1 MKMKSLFAAILGLT
15 LALSALTGVAGAGK
29 PDDPGKSED
38 APGQVSKAEEAPA
51 PAPAAAPAKEK
62 KAATTT
68 KSSAKSTQASSKQE
82 ARASGPGVK
91 PSNSTSKW
99 TTCSTGGGQGT
110 SATCSGTHSSKADS
124 SKQYGH
130 GGTAAQI
137 ANSRGAPAGTVLTG
151 PGNSQPH
158 KVAVCPKKANKS
170 GGVDV
175 HAVKSYDTAAC
186 EQKEQE
192 QQKEQKEELQGC
204 PPFTTQT
211 ITTTNT
217 VVMHHAGPTKV
228 FEISPSEKSAH
239 YKNKHPDDLQTV
251 TETKTVVT
259 GGVCKVE
266 EQEKKQEQVQVLAA
280 AGEQKP
286 TEQLPVVEQQQPAAQ
301 QEQGGVLGAQAVVK
315 QPRGP
320 QGQGGVLGEIGSV
333 AAAELPFTGLALWIV
348 LLAGLGLLAVGFG
361 ARRAMR

>member
-1 MKMKSLFAAILGLT
+1 MIREENQKMKAKSLLAAILGLA

-38 APGQVSKAEEAPA
+38 APGQVKKAEQAPA
-51 PAPAAAPAKEK
+51 PVAPAS
-62 KAATTT
+62 
-68 KSSAKSTQASSKQE
+68 KSSAKSTKASSKQE

-110 SATCSGTHSSKADS
+110 DATCSGTHSSKADS

-158 KVAVCPKKANKS
+158 KVAVCPKQANKS

-175 HAVKSYDTAAC
+175 HAVKSFDTSAC
-186 EQKEQE
+186 EQKQPAKVE
-192 QQKEQKEELQGC
+192 EQKKVELQAC
-204 PPFTTQT
+204 PPVTTQVV
-211 ITTTNT
+211 TTTDT

-228 FEISPSEKSAH
+228 VPISPSENSAH
-239 YKNKHPDDLQTV
+239 FKNKHPDDVQTV
-251 TETKTVVT
+251 TKTQTVVT
-259 GGVCKVE
+259 AGVCKAE
-266 EQEKKQEQVQVLAA
+266 EQQQVLAA
-280 AGEQKP
+280 EQQKAA
-286 TEQLPVVEQQQPAAQ
+286 EQQQVLAAEQPQQPAAQ
-301 QEQGGVLGAQAVVK
+301 QEQGGVLGAQAVVR
-315 QPRGP
+315 QPP
-320 QGQGGVLGEIGSV
+320 AQQAQGGVLGEIGAV
-333 AAAELPFTGLALWIV
+333 AAAELPFTGLQLWIL
-348 LLAGLGLLAVGFG
+348 LLAGIGLLAAGLG